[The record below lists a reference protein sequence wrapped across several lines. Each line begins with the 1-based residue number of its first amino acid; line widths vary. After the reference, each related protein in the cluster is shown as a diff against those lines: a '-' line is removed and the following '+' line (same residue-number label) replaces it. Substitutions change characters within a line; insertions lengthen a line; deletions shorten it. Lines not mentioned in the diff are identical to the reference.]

1 MRVAEQGT
9 PENCTKVSMLTAR
22 APRNVVEG
30 DKFHRMAQGRYTST
44 VKLKDNRITCNE
56 DSIPWRIER
65 DGGAELLHDMKGQIT
80 ATEPKRIETN
90 RCVNVNVV
98 DCWEHLIDHLMAPL
112 QASRSI
118 SAQLDVAAQ
127 SKPACRAT
135 VSGTYVDR
143 RHGSVGAGLRRPL
156 A

>member
-1 MRVAEQGT
+1 MRVAEQGA
-9 PENCTKVSMLTAR
+9 PENCTKVSLLTAG

-30 DKFHRMAQGRYTST
+30 DKVYGVPQSRYAST
-44 VKLKDNRITCNE
+44 VKLKDSRVTCNE
-56 DSIPWRIER
+56 DSVTWGIER
-65 DGGAELLHDMKGQIT
+65 DGGAELLHDTKGQVT

-118 SAQLDVAAQ
+118 SAQL
-127 SKPACRAT
+127 T
-135 VSGTYVDR
+135 L
-143 RHGSVGAGLRRPL
+143 RHSLSQLAGRLLVEPMSI
-156 A
+156 ADMAV

>member
-1 MRVAEQGT
+1 MRVAEQGA
-9 PENCTKVSMLTAR
+9 PENCTKVSLLTAR
-22 APRNVVEG
+22 ASWNVVEG
-30 DKFHRMAQGRYTST
+30 DQVHRVAQSRYAST
-44 VKLKDNRITCNE
+44 VKLKDNRSTCNE
-56 DSIPWRIER
+56 DSVTWGIER

-118 SAQLDVAAQ
+118 SAQL
-127 SKPACRAT
+127 T
-135 VSGTYVDR
+135 L
-143 RHGSVGAGLRRPL
+143 RHSLSQLAGRLLVEPMSI
-156 A
+156 ADMAV

>member
-44 VKLKDNRITCNE
+44 VKLTDSLVTCKE
-56 DSIPWRIER
+56 DSIPWGIKR
-65 DGGAELLHDMKGQIT
+65 DGISELLHHTKGQVT

-118 SAQLDVAAQ
+118 SAQL
-127 SKPACRAT
+127 T
-135 VSGTYVDR
+135 L
-143 RHGSVGAGLRRPL
+143 RHSLSQLAGRLLVEPMSI
-156 A
+156 ADMAV